1 MTIQV
6 LSTGRVG
13 LLGGNRR
20 HMTCSFRLAIREL
33 PVWRSAPYG
42 DSSGVCQRREGSIQ
56 ARSAGE
62 GRGSRFTI
70 RLARGALPRAD
81 HPGGAA
87 KETVLS
93 PRRIVIVEDDEDARQ
108 MFKALLELASHE
120 VHDAADGPAGIEL
133 VAAVEPDIA
142 FVDIGLPGVDGYE
155 VARRLR
161 ERHKDLCLV
170 AMSGYGQ
177 SEDRRKAVEA
187 GFDIHLLKPVDPDRL
202 SAIIAALSLF
212 LLAG

>member
-1 MTIQV
+1 V
-6 LSTGRVG
+6 
-13 LLGGNRR
+13 
-20 HMTCSFRLAIREL
+20 
-33 PVWRSAPYG
+33 
-42 DSSGVCQRREGSIQ
+42 
-56 ARSAGE
+56 
-62 GRGSRFTI
+62 
-70 RLARGALPRAD
+70 
-81 HPGGAA
+81 
-87 KETVLS
+87 S
-93 PRRIVIVEDDEDARQ
+93 PRRIVIVEDNEDARH

-133 VAAVEPDIA
+133 VGAVEPDIA

-202 SAIIAALSLF
+202 SAIIAALPPRRLGQEANGGVGNG
-212 LLAG
+212 LA

>member
-1 MTIQV
+1 V
-6 LSTGRVG
+6 
-13 LLGGNRR
+13 
-20 HMTCSFRLAIREL
+20 
-33 PVWRSAPYG
+33 
-42 DSSGVCQRREGSIQ
+42 
-56 ARSAGE
+56 
-62 GRGSRFTI
+62 
-70 RLARGALPRAD
+70 D

-87 KETVLS
+87 EETVLS
-93 PRRIVIVEDDEDARQ
+93 PRRIVIVEDNEDARQ

-187 GFDIHLLKPVDPDRL
+187 GFDMHLLKPVDPDRL
-202 SAIIAALSLF
+202 SAIIAALPPRRLGQEANGRVGDG
-212 LLAG
+212 LV